1 MNRTKPQLYLTGN
14 LPPPIGGVTKFIE
27 YFLDASNKSF
37 YSEFSVLL
45 QTKKLLSFWKFKEST
60 LLINS
65 SNALKRLIFVFLGR
79 LFFREVYFVKHGA
92 AIKGF
97 SPFFHLSVYLS
108 NGVFCLNSQVY
119 NSLNFEKKKMLITTI
134 FKENCSGAIGADKK
148 DIDLLFYSNNK
159 KKIDGNDIYGIDFLC
174 EVMKTYLI
182 DAQITIVD
190 LSGSYEQFFKM
201 FSNVTYISSPV
212 NFIQLLSRT
221 KVYVRPTVTD
231 GMSVA
236 ILEALSLGVNCVAS
250 DAAERP
256 EGVITYKNLDV
267 EDFVKK
273 VNNSLEMNS
282 SEHFFNEE
290 LTSIYDM
297 IDFIQREK

>member
-1 MNRTKPQLYLTGN
+1 MQKNRPKIFLTGN
-14 LPPPIGGVTKFIE
+14 LPPPTGGVTKFIE
-27 YFLDASNKSF
+27 YFLEASNKSF
-37 YSEFSVLL
+37 YSDFSVLL
-45 QTKKLLSFWKFKEST
+45 RSRKPASLWASKDRY

-65 SNALKRLIFVFLGR
+65 SHPLKRLLYVVLGR
-79 LFFREVYFVKHGA
+79 VLFSKVFFIKHGG
-92 AIKGF
+92 KVNTF
-97 SPFFHLSVYLS
+97 SPFFLCSVYLS
-108 NGVFCLNSQVY
+108 NGVFCLNKQVY
-119 NSLNFEKKKMLITTI
+119 NSLNYKSNKMLITTI
-134 FKENCSGAIGADKK
+134 FKENKPNASACGEK

-256 EGVITYKNLDV
+256 EGVITYKNLDA
-267 EDFVKK
+267 EDFLKK